1 MKGALIFLA
10 VTFAITYLY
19 DFLVVYPIALGE
31 APDTSAFVSPELTY
45 TVVVAVTMFFPA
57 LGVVITRLVTGEGFA
72 NCVMKPKPARQ
83 SLPWFAVAWFG
94 PTLLVI
100 AGAAVYFLLFP
111 GDFDPAA
118 SVFME
123 AQRAAAVQAGADSA
137 SLSAFDMAADNP
149 LLLVLPLLGACAIAP
164 ILNIVTT
171 FGEEWGWRG
180 YLLPKMATRLPIVPT
195 LLITGVIWGLWH
207 APVVALGHNYGTGYP
222 TEPWGGI
229 LAMCAWCVVLAV
241 FLSYVTIRTGSTL
254 AAAIGHGALN
264 GSVNLAVLFSLTG
277 GSPFVGP
284 LCTGIVGGLPLLA
297 VAALMLRDLRRRE
310 KAGTLHVPE
319 AGLPDGVRKEHR

>member
-1 MKGALIFLA
+1 MKRALIFLA

-31 APDTSAFVSPELTY
+31 APYASAFVSAELTY
-45 TVVVAVTMFFPA
+45 TVALAATMFFPA
-57 LGVVITRLVTGEGFA
+57 LGVVITRLVTGEGVA

-100 AGAAVYFLLFP
+100 AGAVVYFLLFP
-111 GDFDPAA
+111 GDFDPTA
-118 SVFME
+118 STFVE
-123 AQRAAAVQAGADSA
+123 AQRTAAVQAGADSA
-137 SLSAFDMAADNP
+137 SLAAFDMAAANP

-164 ILNIVTT
+164 VLNIVST

-180 YLLPKMATRLPIVPT
+180 YLLPKMATQLPIVPT

-207 APVVALGHNYGTGYP
+207 APLVALGHNYGTGYP
-222 TEPWGGI
+222 TAPFGGI
-229 LAMCAWCVVLAV
+229 VAMCLWCILLAV

-254 AAAIGHGALN
+254 AAAFGHGALN
-264 GSVNLAVLFSLTG
+264 GAANGAILFSLTG
-277 GSPFVGP
+277 GNPFIGP
-284 LCTGIVGGLPLLA
+284 TCTGIVAGLPLLA
-297 VAALMLRDLRRRE
+297 VAALMLWDLRRRE
-310 KAGTLHVPE
+310 KAGTLAVPE
-319 AGLPDGVRKEHR
+319 AGLPDGVRKERR

>member
-1 MKGALIFLA
+1 MKRALIFLA

-19 DFLVVYPIALGE
+19 DFLVVYPLALGE
-31 APDTSAFVSPELTY
+31 ASYAGAFVSPEMISAAA
-45 TVVVAVTMFFPA
+45 VAATMLFPA
-57 LGVVITRLVTGEGFA
+57 LGVVITRLVTGEGFV

-100 AGAAVYFLLFP
+100 AGAVVYFLLFP
-111 GDFDPAA
+111 GDFDPTA
-118 SVFME
+118 STFVE
-123 AQRAAAVQAGADSA
+123 AQRTAAVQAGADSA
-137 SLSAFDMAADNP
+137 SLAAFDMAAANP

-164 ILNIVTT
+164 VLNIVST

-180 YLLPKMATRLPIVPT
+180 YLLPKMATQLPIVPT

-207 APVVALGHNYGTGYP
+207 APLVALGHNYGTGYP
-222 TEPWGGI
+222 TAPFGGI
-229 LAMCAWCVVLAV
+229 VAMCLWCILLAV

-254 AAAIGHGALN
+254 AAAFGHGALN
-264 GSVNLAVLFSLTG
+264 GAVNGAVLFSLTG
-277 GSPFVGP
+277 GNPFVGP

-297 VAALMLRDLRRRE
+297 VAALMLWDLRRRE
-310 KAGTLHVPE
+310 KAGTLVVPE
-319 AGLPDGVRKEHR
+319 AGLPDGVRKGQR